1 MEKIKVTPRARKAA
15 RDLGIPPEELP
26 RAGTGF
32 DGGVCEADVRE
43 FAKSRTTD
51 GDPATV
57 KATPVARA
65 VALARGLALSE
76 IPGSGAHGRVMKADV
91 LAVLAARGAASAAN
105 MLSRGPAPAA
115 GETLHADDGKEISEV
130 TPYAGTRRIIG
141 ERLAA
146 SMATAPHIFF
156 TQQIRM
162 EALLALRREVNDSQ
176 DVKTSVTD
184 YIARACVLTLRKY
197 PEVNA
202 ALLGESI
209 VRYKTVNLG
218 VAVAAANG
226 LIVPNVKRAEQ
237 LNLIGLSAASAV
249 LVEKARNGKL
259 TPDEYTGGTF
269 TISNLGM
276 FGIDNFTAIINPPES
291 AILSVSATK
300 DAPVVVAEAHGEARV
315 AVRPVMN
322 IQLSAD
328 HRVVDGL
335 LAAQFVKELREL
347 LENPL
352 RLLL

>member
-1 MEKIKVTPRARKAA
+1 MEKAKITPRARKAA

-43 FAKSRTTD
+43 FAKNRKAD
-51 GDPATV
+51 GGPAPV

-65 VALARGLALSE
+65 VALAEGLALSG
-76 IPGSGAHGRVMKADV
+76 IPGSGAQGRVMKADV
-91 LAVLAARGAASAAN
+91 LAVLGKRGAATAEEAV
-105 MLSRGPAPAA
+105 SRGAAAAA
-115 GETLHADDGKEISEV
+115 GEALRTDDGKEILEV
-130 TPYAGTRRIIG
+130 APYSGTRRIIG

-146 SMATAPHIFF
+146 SMSTAPHIFF
-156 TQQIRM
+156 TQQIFM
-162 EALLALRREVNDSQ
+162 EALLALRREINDSQ

-184 YIARACVLTLRKY
+184 YIARACVLALQKY

-209 VRYKTVNLG
+209 VKYRTVNLG

-226 LIVPNVKRAEQ
+226 LIVPNVKHAEQ
-237 LNLIGLSAASAV
+237 LNLIGLSAASSV

-300 DAPVVVAEAHGEARV
+300 DVPAVVTGADGEARV
-315 AVRPVMN
+315 AVRPAMN